1 MSEPLTITAGHTAI
15 VPKEVL
21 DAVKLKPGQRLVAV
35 IKHGQILLV
44 PVRPIEELRGC
55 APDIDITNYR
65 DEEDSP

>member
-1 MSEPLTITAGHTAI
+1 MSEPLTITEGHTAI

-44 PVRPIEELRGC
+44 PVRPIEELRGF
-55 APDIDITNYR
+55 APGVNLDDYR
-65 DEEDSP
+65 DEEE